1 MIVVSNVST
10 DWHWVVAVI
19 DSWTISTE
27 ALDVNGIDGEARDSP
42 EGGDEPDAVDAGQED
57 GQDDEAGRLPADAAA
72 AVRVVV
78 GADDAQVGRHGRQRR
93 QHHEAHGVAD
103 QVVGVARRVRVH
115 QPLPQRQPKK
125 TFDQFWD
132 RAIGQGKIGNGFK
145 RPRDKRFN
153 IRTLGQRVSLQ
164 S

>member
-1 MIVVSNVST
+1 M
-10 DWHWVVAVI
+10 
-19 DSWTISTE
+19 
-27 ALDVNGIDGEARDSP
+27 NGIDGEARDSP

-125 TFDQFWD
+125 HSISFEIEQSVKERSATVLS
-132 RAIGQGKIGNGFK
+132 APEI
-145 RPRDKRFN
+145 RDS
-153 IRTLGQRVSLQ
+153 T
-164 S
+164 